1 MCSINPDYEPEI
13 YQVKHYSGTQ
23 IDCYFTNGDV
33 RRYDIASAMARG
45 GVFSPLADISILKA
59 SLTVYNGCLA
69 FDLKGTRDP
78 FEIIDFCSDTVYE
91 KGVSVVG
98 QNLDAA

>member
-1 MCSINPDYEPEI
+1 MCAINPDYEPEV
-13 YQVKHYSGTQ
+13 YQVVHYSGTQ

-33 RRYDIASAMARG
+33 RRYDIAPAIARG
-45 GVFSPLADISILKA
+45 GVFAPLADVSTLKA
-59 SLTVYNGCLA
+59 SLTVFNGCLA

-91 KGVSVVG
+91 NGVSVVG
-98 QNLDAA
+98 RTIDAA

>member
-33 RRYDIASAMARG
+33 RRYDIASAIARG

-59 SLTVYNGCLA
+59 SLTVYNGCLT
-69 FDLKGTRDP
+69 LEKKKKKEKY
-78 FEIIDFCSDTVYE
+78 EIIDYCSDKDYE